1 MKPDLK
7 LFPVPKTVE
16 ITEFCGGTDRMIEEI
31 VHRSLPAEGYRLI
44 IGSEGVRL
52 AGGSETGLFY
62 GCGTLDKLRRLY
74 PEGLP
79 CLEIED
85 TPDFPVRGFLL
96 AGGGN
101 PETMK
106 KLILQLARAGINE
119 LQLKIRDNFLLSGHE
134 EICRKTGVVW
144 TPQILRELDSLCR
157 ENHIRLVPFINSCGH
172 FEVFLEEEK
181 YRKLALYPHGGF
193 AFPWGDVPDSG
204 TMLAMNDES
213 FDFLTGIY
221 EQILPCFSADTVNIG
236 CDETWELGDRFAEYC
251 RFINRIAEWLRRRG
265 KKCQIWGDILLQ
277 CPEAVRLLDPEISI
291 LVWGYNDGYPF
302 ERNLRVFT
310 EQGRTALACPG
321 TSSYLSVCGRSGT
334 ARRNI
339 ESAAEAA
346 RAVSAPG
353 ILNTDWQFL
362 VRPWC
367 LMYGPLAHGAGA
379 GWNLDA
385 AVQADSMAAEANL
398 LFYDGNEPELCRW
411 VERFGHLSDILGT
424 EIVVE
429 DRSTLY
435 CLFEHRFNPETIRAY
450 GITEEKLRMFD
461 RELGELRNALEK
473 LRTATPEGA
482 DAVTELRHALDL
494 ADMGGRM
501 AWRLLGFAKNGTAEL
516 KAKILSDEA
525 ALWNRY
531 HPAAGLENALK
542 SLNRMMEC

>member
-1 MKPDLK
+1 
-7 LFPVPKTVE
+7 
-16 ITEFCGGTDRMIEEI
+16 MIEENI
-31 VHRSLPAEGYRLI
+31 DCGLPEEGYRLVVCH
-44 IGSEGVRL
+44 EGIRIS
-52 AGGSETGLFY
+52 GGSETGLFY
-62 GCGTLDKLRRLY
+62 GRGTLDKLRRLY
-74 PEGLP
+74 PDGLP

-85 TPDFPVRGFLL
+85 APDFPVRGFLL

-106 KLILQLARAGINE
+106 TLILQLARAGINE
-119 LQLKIRDNFLLSGHE
+119 LQLKIRDNFLLSGYE

-144 TPQILRELDSLCR
+144 TPGILRELDSLCR

-172 FEVFLEEEK
+172 FEVFLEEDK
-181 YRKLALYPHGGF
+181 YRNLALYPHGGF
-193 AFPWGDVPDSG
+193 TFPWGDVPDSG

-221 EQILPCFSADTVNIG
+221 EQILPCFSADSVNIG

-265 KKCQIWGDILLQ
+265 KRCQIWGDILLK
-277 CPEAVRLLDPEISI
+277 CPEAVRLLDPEITI

-302 ERNLRVFT
+302 EKNLRVFA
-310 EQGRTALACPG
+310 EQGRTVLACPG
-321 TSSYLSVCGRSGT
+321 TSSYLSVCGRCCT

-346 RAVSAPG
+346 RAVSALG

-367 LMYGPLAHGAGA
+367 LMYGPLAHGAAA

-385 AVQADSMAAEANL
+385 AVQADSMATEANL

-435 CLFEHRFNPETIRAY
+435 CLFEHRFNPETIRSY
-450 GITEEKLRMFD
+450 GITVDKLRAFD
-461 RELGELRNALEK
+461 RELGELRNTLEN
-473 LRTATPEGA
+473 LRTVTPEGA
-482 DAVTELRHALDL
+482 DAVTELCHALDL

-501 AWRLLGFAKNGTAEL
+501 AWCLLGFVKNGTAEL
-516 KAKILSDEA
+516 KTKILADEA
-525 ALWNRY
+525 ALWNR
-531 HPAAGLENALK
+531 HHSIAGLENALQ
-542 SLNRMMEC
+542 SLNRMMEY